1 MLHITLQIITAVSKK
16 KNRKKELLPENPE
29 INFYHVLCILCYRP
43 VICEQ
48 QSTNGNSSMYH
59 KVTQKY
65 YIVQRHPSSSHR
77 RHNHFSKKKK
87 KLWVTKRF
95 FFYNIGKNSVKY
107 ERMIYVY
114 DRHIRYAS

>member
-1 MLHITLQIITAVSKK
+1 MFYVFYVIDLLYVNSRVLMEIHRCTIRLHRNT
-16 KNRKKELLPENPE
+16 
-29 INFYHVLCILCYRP
+29 
-43 VICEQ
+43 
-48 QSTNGNSSMYH
+48 
-59 KVTQKY
+59 
-65 YIVQRHPSSSHR
+65 IVQRHPSSSHR